1 MSKINTG
8 KYRICK
14 NQIGIGGTI
23 ETLSEHKSKED
34 LKEAFERIE
43 KKTKWNYYCEEEV
56 IYKGTLLDENKKP
69 IDSDPSW
76 IRLV

>member
-43 KKTKWNYYCEEEV
+43 KKRNGITTVKKRLYTKE
-56 IYKGTLLDENKKP
+56 
-69 IDSDPSW
+69 
-76 IRLV
+76 RF